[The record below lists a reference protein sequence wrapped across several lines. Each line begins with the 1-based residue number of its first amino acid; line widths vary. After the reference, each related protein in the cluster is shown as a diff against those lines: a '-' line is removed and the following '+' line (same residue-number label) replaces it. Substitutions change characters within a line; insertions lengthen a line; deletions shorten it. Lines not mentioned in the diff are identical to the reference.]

1 LKIGVVGAGRV
12 GGGLAAMWSRAG
24 HDVILSGSRNAGA
37 LEAKATNIGAQPAS
51 VSEAVASSDVIALA
65 VPAGV
70 AVRTLAEAGDLSG
83 KVIIDCTNDVTRASG
98 SVTLAGELAESAP
111 GATVVKAFNTV
122 FAALYDDVAAAPGRP
137 DLMFCGDDVRAKEV
151 VAALIRDAGFEPID
165 AGGLDAAAELEDFAR
180 AIIRLCYQRGMGPF
194 VYRLGHPD
202 RVLRSEG
209 EQ

>member
-1 LKIGVVGAGRV
+1 LKIGVIGAGRV
-12 GGGLAAMWSRAG
+12 GGELAAIWSRVG

-37 LEAKATNIGAQPAS
+37 LEAKATNIGARPAS

-65 VPAGV
+65 LPAGV
-70 AVRTLAEAGDLSG
+70 AVQTLAEAGDVSG
-83 KVIIDCTNDVTRASG
+83 KIIIDCTNDVTRASG
-98 SVTLAGELAESAP
+98 SNTLAAELAQSAP

-122 FAALYDDVAAAPGRP
+122 FAALYDDIAASPGRP
-137 DLMFCGDDVRAKEV
+137 DLLFCGDDVRAKEV

-194 VYRLGHPD
+194 VYRLGFPE
-202 RVLRSEG
+202 RVLGSEG
-209 EQ
+209 KQ